1 MRVLYY
7 DCFSGISGDMN
18 LGALIDLGVDKQYL
32 INQLSMLNLNEYEL
46 LVYRDNK
53 MGIEG
58 NRVEVVLKQ
67 EESHHHR
74 NLKDIE
80 NIINS
85 SLLNE
90 EIKSLSLK
98 MFNKVAQAEGKVH
111 GKSIYEIHFHEV
123 GAVDSIVDIVGA
135 AICLFYLKV
144 DKILCST
151 VEVGSGFVKCAH
163 GVLPVPAPATAEILT
178 GIPIKSFNVPFE
190 ATTPTG
196 AAILSANVNS
206 FTDKKEFTIS
216 RIGYGVGKKDGNIP
230 NILRVYL
237 GEENAKE
244 LVLAEE
250 IILQCNIDDMNT
262 ENYDYI
268 MERLFN
274 SGAKDV
280 YLTPIIM
287 KKGRPGIMLSVL
299 CQREKEE
306 ELKEIIFRESSSIGL
321 RKYGVQKEMLHREN
335 SKLVTALGEI
345 GVKTVFYKGEQLRHK
360 FEYDD
365 CKKLAKE
372 NKVPI
377 IKVYEEAE
385 YSLFNMEHILSE

>member
-18 LGALIDLGVDKQYL
+18 LGALTDLGVDKEYL
-32 INQLSMLNLNEYEL
+32 INQLLMLNLNEYEL
-46 LVYRDNK
+46 LIYRENK

-58 NRVEVVLKQ
+58 NRVDVVLNHQ
-67 EESHHHR
+67 ENHHHR

-85 SLLNE
+85 SLLSQE
-90 EIKSLSLK
+90 VKSLSLK
-98 MFNKVAQAEGKVH
+98 MFNKVAEAEGKIH
-111 GKSIYEIHFHEV
+111 GKSIYEVHFHEV

-135 AICLFYLKV
+135 AICILYLKV

-163 GVLPVPAPATAEILT
+163 GVLPVPAPATAEILK
-178 GIPIKSFNVPFE
+178 GIPIKSLNVPFE

-216 RIGYGVGKKDGNIP
+216 RIGYGLGKKDGNIP

-237 GEENAKE
+237 GDENVKDIVKVEE
-244 LVLAEE
+244 V
-250 IILQCNIDDMNT
+250 IISCNIDDMNT

-268 MERLFN
+268 MERLFIA
-274 SGAKDV
+274 GAKDV

-299 CQREKEE
+299 CQSEKEE
-306 ELKEIIFRESSSIGL
+306 ELKEIIFRESSTIGI
-321 RKYGVQKEMLHREN
+321 RKYMVLKEMLHRE
-335 SKLVTALGEI
+335 SYKTLTSLGEI

-360 FEYDD
+360 FEYED
-365 CKKLAKE
+365 CKKIARE
-372 NKVPI
+372 NRVPI

-385 YSLFNMEHILSE
+385 KSIYSFIHKEV